1 MLKILIFLCYL
12 IFFCLHP
19 NTILLLFF
27 VLFSLIIAF
36 KNILMVPLLIK
47 NTTLML
53 APDISKGIAMTVLN
67 EQTETPLHAPDKTT
81 RVLPAYS
88 IDVIY

>member
-1 MLKILIFLCYL
+1 
-12 IFFCLHP
+12 
-19 NTILLLFF
+19 
-27 VLFSLIIAF
+27 
-36 KNILMVPLLIK
+36 MVPLLIK

-53 APDISKGIAMTVLN
+53 APDISKGIAMTVVN
-67 EQTETPLHAPDKTT
+67 EQTETPLHTPDKTT